1 MTPFLRFPH
10 VNPSFCESSILSM
23 LTFRLQI
30 WNPPQTS
37 TKNRPKIFEKSI
49 LTLHLTGITLK
60 MVNFVGVRIHEFHE
74 IDQNSL
80 FFYLR
85 NNLVNFFTL
94 QMILYFQNV
103 IRKTYIYIPSPLS
116 ETPLAYIHYGEIL
129 CISPYSVQM
138 QENTDRK
145 KSEYGNFSRSVHSTK
160 TLSVRFYIFI
170 WISQRLF
177 PFFVLS
183 PNTSACNFFNEMM
196 ESTGLN
202 KDLNNIN

>member
-1 MTPFLRFPH
+1 
-10 VNPSFCESSILSM
+10 M
-23 LTFRLQI
+23 LTCRLQI
-30 WNPPQTS
+30 WNSPQTS
-37 TKNRPKIFEKSI
+37 TKNCPKIFENSI

-60 MVNFVGVRIHEFHE
+60 MVNFVGIRIHKFHE

-85 NNLVNFFTL
+85 NNLVNVFTN

-103 IRKTYIYIPSPLS
+103 IRKTYTYIPSRLL
-116 ETPLAYIHYGEIL
+116 ETPSSLHPL
-129 CISPYSVQM
+129 QRD
-138 QENTDRK
+138 T
-145 KSEYGNFSRSVHSTK
+145 EY
-160 TLSVRFYIFI
+160 LSVFSPNSGKYGPEKIQIRTLLTQCTFNQNIVPFYIFI

-196 ESTGLN
+196 ESIGLN

>member
-103 IRKTYIYIPSPLS
+103 IRKTYIYISSPLS
-116 ETPLAYIHYGEIL
+116 ETLPSLHPLQRDTLYLGEIQS
-129 CISPYSVQM
+129 ISPYSVQM
-138 QENTDRK
+138 QENTNQK
-145 KSEYGNFSRSVHSTK
+145 KSEYGHFSRSVHSTK
-160 TLSVRFYIFI
+160 TLFVWFYIFI
-170 WISQRLF
+170 WISQRMF
-177 PFFVLS
+177 PFFYLQILQLVTFL
-183 PNTSACNFFNEMM
+183 T
-196 ESTGLN
+196 
-202 KDLNNIN
+202 KWWRV